1 MIRTLS
7 LASLALAIALF
18 PTRSAAQD
26 DPDDAEV
33 RTRLARRVSVDA
45 TDMLFEDVVQLI
57 SETAKVGIV
66 IDPASKLRGK
76 TVTFRT
82 GEVTADEALGRLLE
96 DRGAVRAVRDGLVL
110 LTTAARLAA
119 YPPPLREPPE
129 GGDPERNDV
138 LERIAAKRMTLD
150 FTDTPLDDVL
160 QFVMN
165 VTQVNIVPDP
175 VSLATLEGDGTV
187 SLNVKDVR
195 LSHALNVLAF
205 LTVVRPPGQ
214 APQPLRWG
222 ARHGVLV
229 LASARRLE
237 EFPALPPAPPDEG
250 GDPAEAAAYQA
261 MQRKL
266 TLDFSG
272 TPLKDVVQ
280 FLRESTRQDIVLD
293 APLADDEPKVGLK
306 LDQASALV
314 SLNIIGY
321 LCDLQLRR
329 AGGAWHLGP
338 RPRCA
343 ECHRVKPSADAKCQ
357 ACDK

>member
-7 LASLALAIALF
+7 LASLVLAIALY

-45 TDMLFEDVVQLI
+45 TDVPFEDVVQLI
-57 SETAKVGIV
+57 SETAEVGIV

-76 TVTFRT
+76 TVTFRA
-82 GEVTADEALGRLLE
+82 GEVTADEALGRLVE

-138 LERIAAKRMTLD
+138 LARIAAKRMTLD

-165 VTQVNIVPDP
+165 VTQVNVVPDP

-222 ARHGVLV
+222 ARHGVLI

-250 GDPAEAAAYQA
+250 GRSGRGRRVPGDAAQVDARLLRDAAQGRGAVPA
-261 MQRKL
+261 RI
-266 TLDFSG
+266 D
-272 TPLKDVVQ
+272 
-280 FLRESTRQDIVLD
+280 
-293 APLADDEPKVGLK
+293 
-306 LDQASALV
+306 SA
-314 SLNIIGY
+314 GHRP
-321 LCDLQLRR
+321 RR
-329 AGGAWHLGP
+329 AARRWRARGRPEAGP
-338 RPRCA
+338 GERASVA
-343 ECHRVKPSADAKCQ
+343 EHDRVPL
-357 ACDK
+357 